1 MVVCCC
7 QTMIEAHVDVKTTDG
22 YLLRLFCIGF
32 TQKRQ
37 NQVKKTAYAQT
48 TQVRSI
54 RRKMVEIMQRE
65 VAISDLKDVVNK
77 L

>member
-1 MVVCCC
+1 MVVCWC